1 MIKIFYKMNYIQQ
14 SMSKK
19 ISNFIANLKINYF
32 RSLFKITN
40 NLYFLFTNNEKK
52 KTISNLSSNSIY
64 YSN

>member
-1 MIKIFYKMNYIQQ
+1 MMKIFYKINYIQQ
-14 SMSKK
+14 LMSKK

-52 KTISNLSSNSIY
+52 NDKQFKQ
-64 YSN
+64 